1 MERGWLPAGRL
12 ARPFI
17 VDVAI
22 DVNDAEMMALFYE
35 TLLGYNRAFDR
46 GGHIYLVDPTGVG
59 PHVYIQQV
67 PETAS
72 EKNRLHLDIV
82 VPSLEQAVARA
93 VELGATRVNEQ
104 QTAYTRFE
112 VLADPEGNLFCLVD
126 LAAWESSRPPWWQ
139 HQSEGHAR

>member
-1 MERGWLPAGRL
+1 MQRGWLPPGRL
-12 ARPFI
+12 ARPYI

-22 DVNDAEMMALFYE
+22 DALDAEPMARFWEQLLAYE
-35 TLLGYNRAFDR
+35 RRFDK

-59 PHVYIQQV
+59 PHFYVQQV
-67 PETAS
+67 PEKAN

-82 VPSLEQAVARA
+82 VPDLDAAVAHA

-104 QTAYTRFE
+104 HTAFTRFE

-126 LAAWESSRPPWWQ
+126 LGEWQRTRPPWWQ
-139 HQSEGHAR
+139 HGDGA